1 MGDDEIRMD
10 NIENLTEEQLKI
22 LEQRYKEQYLPNYRL
37 YLLVPFNLVTAG
49 FTMYY
54 TIHFKYYSKKLFSPK
69 KFGFREVIK
78 YGTIQSIV
86 FTSFYILGTAAI
98 TGLYNPIEYMRGL
111 AKIKGKQ
118 IDTALKFDPNFQK
131 HFLFNLLDYFGV
143 SDKVV
148 NEVKDELLT
157 QKNQL
162 ESKNYFSKET
172 SKLLNQ
178 DLDNK

>member
-1 MGDDEIRMD
+1 MDDDEIRMD
-10 NIENLTEEQLKI
+10 NIDNLTEEQLKI
-22 LEQRYKEQYLPNYRL
+22 LEQKYKQQYLPNYRL
-37 YLLVPFNLVTAG
+37 YLLVPFNLITAG

-54 TIHFKYYSKKLFSPK
+54 TIHFKHYSKKLFSPQ
-69 KFGFREVIK
+69 KFWFREVIK

-98 TGLYNPIEYMRGL
+98 TGLYNPIEYMR
-111 AKIKGKQ
+111 
-118 IDTALKFDPNFQK
+118 DTALKFDPNFQK
-131 HFLFNLLDYFGV
+131 HFLYNLLDYFGV

-148 NEVKDELLT
+148 NEVRDELLT

-172 SKLLNQ
+172 TKLLNQ
-178 DLDNK
+178 DDLDKK